1 MYPST
6 IRQKIANNDLL
17 LSTALFSTEA
27 HVAAAV
33 FQTGP
38 DWVWIDQEH
47 YRTLKIEYY
56 DRKNALLKTF
66 TATDYA
72 QYLDK
77 FWRASTMNMVNHQS
91 GKTTTLTW
99 KNYAFRT
106 GLNDRDFDRN
116 SLARAR

>member
-47 YRTLKIEYY
+47 SPWGTESLGLICVMARQIGVAGVIRGCLDAAGT
-56 DRKNALLKTF
+56 ALAGPGTRDVAARG
-66 TATDYA
+66 TRPHNPHSTGN
-72 QYLDK
+72 
-77 FWRASTMNMVNHQS
+77 RAHR
-91 GKTTTLTW
+91 
-99 KNYAFRT
+99 AF
-106 GLNDRDFDRN
+106 GG
-116 SLARAR
+116 